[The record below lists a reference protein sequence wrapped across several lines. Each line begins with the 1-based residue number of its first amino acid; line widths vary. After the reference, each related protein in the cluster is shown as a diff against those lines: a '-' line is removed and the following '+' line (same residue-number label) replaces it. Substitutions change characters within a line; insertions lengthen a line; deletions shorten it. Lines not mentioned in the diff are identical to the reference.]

1 MYMRSVLLGTQ
12 SAALTV
18 KTIFKCLY
26 FSPQTILG
34 VPSIICPATTGT
46 TLLLLGS
53 MRDGWEHTQIKLFFG
68 ATSIPTTYHI
78 TKLSATIWASKPQP
92 GCWLCS
98 KSHENDLLTLI
109 LFLQQL
115 VTNQKTA
122 ANIAQGWNWSSGPET
137 PLVPLVKWC

>member
-1 MYMRSVLLGTQ
+1 MRSVLLGTQ

-34 VPSIICPATTGT
+34 VPSIICPATIGT

-53 MRDGWEHTQIKLFFG
+53 VRVCDGWEGTQIKLLFG

-78 TKLSATIWASKPQP
+78 TKLSATI
-92 GCWLCS
+92 
-98 KSHENDLLTLI
+98 
-109 LFLQQL
+109 
-115 VTNQKTA
+115 
-122 ANIAQGWNWSSGPET
+122 
-137 PLVPLVKWC
+137 